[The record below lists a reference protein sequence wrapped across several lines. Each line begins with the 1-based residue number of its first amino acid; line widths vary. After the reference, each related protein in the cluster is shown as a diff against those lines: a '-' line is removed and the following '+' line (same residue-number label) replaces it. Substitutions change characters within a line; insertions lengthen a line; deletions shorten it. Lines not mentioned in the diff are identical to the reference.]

1 METDSS
7 PPRQRVRLCDSQG
20 RKTTLPYVGE
30 RHLPV
35 EPAETQLATLDD
47 LTDLTAH
54 HPQTGDQDGELLI
67 GKPFNHP
74 ALGQA
79 PQVVS
84 P

>member
-1 METDSS
+1 MRKWAWPDIQDIVVETDSS

-20 RKTTLPYVGE
+20 RKTTLPHVGE

-54 HPQTGDQDGELLI
+54 HGIP
-67 GKPFNHP
+67 KPEIKT
-74 ALGQA
+74 A
-79 PQVVS
+79 S
-84 P
+84 Y